1 MIEGTYLGIQHMSTN
16 NGGRGGT
23 IVNVASLG
31 GKEVCNGGDRQKGQ
45 KNKTN
50 CQYTRYSLL

>member
-1 MIEGTYLGIQHMSTN
+1 MIEGTYLGVQHMSTK

-31 GKEVCNGGDRQKGQ
+31 GKESYNGDSKMV
-45 KNKTN
+45 
-50 CQYTRYSLL
+50 RYGIFQSKASSKRML